1 MISSVYSA
9 GVSPNDTQNIPRE
22 ADEFPILDRNTPQI
36 QSPSHSQDH
45 YPTRHECH
53 SKETSRAGHP
63 VQYAN
68 ASSILTI
75 EPIDEPAKIAFDIL
89 VNRMKHNEIDPH
101 HFRHIVIS
109 GEKDILAAGGYV
121 SSATDGSDGL
131 KGDGD
136 GSTRYF
142 GFYRIGF
149 DTPPLSRGP
158 RWTIGRGT
166 TNAKKDQAQSVLKP
180 EGTSDRGVDILLAFP
195 HVPRAIKLHRMH
207 AIIRLHPISGAWMLA
222 AGTSCRDRKEMAVG
236 QRPSMETCSHEVIRL
251 ENEPLRHFEER
262 CLSNAQSTL
271 SIGGMTFSVQFC
283 VNNTVQEGSYLRLR
297 NEFLAAT
304 STPIPSISKIS
315 GIPFKSDFRN
325 HLAVWREPINNGR
338 FGMVFQGF
346 DPHKG
351 DLRAIKKWQ
360 FMRNTDTSDVMKEIN
375 VSLQL
380 ASARN
385 TEGIVRT
392 FGWCN
397 SQGESTC
404 SSPPCEFFMV
414 MECGRSFCGLAWEE
428 NAAAAEWEERKLL
441 AKQLLTGVQT
451 IHAQGWI
458 HGDITP
464 MNILYWPPTPSSPSR
479 AKLCDFGKMML
490 TSTETETRLAAW
502 QFLAPEILTPKLGRR
517 PYSQKIDVWGLGL
530 ALVYTWF
537 PQVVDT
543 EASMRDIGTWHS
555 AMMKLGQRTADTQG
569 LSALVTRTL
578 SRYPANRPTAA
589 EALAH
594 ECLDRVRQ
602 ISSEEQTVEL
612 TDTEFTKHGKRMQ

>member
-1 MISSVYSA
+1 M
-9 GVSPNDTQNIPRE
+9 SPNDTQIIPRE
-22 ADEFPILDRNTPQI
+22 VDKYPILDRNTPQI
-36 QSPSHSQDH
+36 QRPSHSQDH
-45 YPTRHECH
+45 SPPRHEHH
-53 SKETSRAGHP
+53 SQETYRAEQP
-63 VQYAN
+63 IQRAD

-75 EPIDEPAKIAFDIL
+75 EPMDEPAKIAFDIL
-89 VNRMKHNEIDPH
+89 VNRMKHNEVDPH
-101 HFRHIVIS
+101 HFRHIVVS
-109 GEKDILAAGGYV
+109 GKKDILAAGGYV
-121 SSATDGSDGL
+121 SSETDRSDDL
-131 KGDGD
+131 EGDGN

-166 TNAKKDQAQSVLKP
+166 TNPQKSHAQSVLRP
-180 EGTSDRGVDILLAFP
+180 EVTSDRGIDILLAFP
-195 HVPRAIKLHRMH
+195 HAPSAIKLHRMH
-207 AIIRLHPISGAWMLA
+207 AIIRLHPSSGAWMLA
-222 AGTSCRDRKEMAVG
+222 AGTSCRDRKDMAVG

-251 ENEPLRHFEER
+251 DNEPLRHFEER
-262 CLSNAQSTL
+262 CLSNAKSTL
-271 SIGGMTFSVQFC
+271 SVGGMTFSVQFC
-283 VNNTVQEGSYLRLR
+283 VNNTVQEGSYMRLR
-297 NEFLAAT
+297 NEFLTAT
-304 STPIPSISKIS
+304 STPIPCISKIS

-346 DPHKG
+346 DPRKG

-360 FMRNTDTSDVMKEIN
+360 FMRNTNTSDVMKEIN
-375 VSLQL
+375 VSMQL
-380 ASARN
+380 ASACN

-404 SSPPCEFFMV
+404 SSPPCELFMV
-414 MECGRSFCGLAWEE
+414 MECGRSFFGHSWEE
-428 NAAAAEWEERKLL
+428 NAAAAEWEERKVL

-458 HGDITP
+458 HGDITT
-464 MNILYWPPTPSSPSR
+464 MNILYWPSTPSSPSR

-490 TSTETETRLAAW
+490 KTTETETRLAAW
-502 QFLAPEILTPKLGRR
+502 QFLAPEILMPGLGRHR
-517 PYSQKIDVWGLGL
+517 YDQKIDVWGLGL

-537 PQVVDT
+537 PQVI
-543 EASMRDIGTWHS
+543 EGEGSMRDIGTWHS
-555 AMMKLGQRTADTQG
+555 AMMNLGQRTADTQG

-578 SRYPANRPTAA
+578 SRYPANRPTAT

-602 ISSEEQTVEL
+602 VSSEEQTAEL
-612 TDTEFTKHGKRMQ
+612 TGTKFTEDGKRIR